1 MTAPPWLT
9 VIGIGEDGIDGLPP
23 IHRSTIDAAELV
35 VGGERHLAML
45 GATKAE
51 TQCWASPLSRTV
63 DEILKRRGR
72 PVVVLATGDP
82 MHFGIGVT
90 LAKKVAPGE
99 IAIHPHLSAFSL
111 AAARLAWALAEVE
124 CLTFHGRPIELL
136 TAAVAPKQKLMILSH
151 DSTTPALVAARL
163 AALGYGQ
170 SRFVVLE
177 HMGGPKER
185 MRETAAAD
193 WGAPNGPH
201 GDVADLN
208 TIAIDC
214 VAGPRAQVLHR
225 GFGLPDDAFRH
236 DGQLT
241 KREIRAAALSALGPL
256 PGELLW
262 DIGAGCGSVA
272 IEWLRHDR
280 LQRAIAVER
289 DAERAAMI
297 RDNAAALGTPNLQLV
312 EGEAPDALANLP
324 KPDAVFI
331 GGGAGR
337 AQVIGT
343 AWAALKPGGRL
354 VAHAVTVESEQAITA
369 GFHAHGGEV
378 SRLSVARLQ
387 PVGAY
392 HGWKPLMPVTQWRA
406 VKP

>member
-1 MTAPPWLT
+1 MTAPWLT
-9 VIGIGEDGIDGLPP
+9 IIGIGEDGVDGLPP
-23 IHRSTIDAAELV
+23 VHRATIAAAKLI

-45 GATKAE
+45 GETKAE
-51 TQCWASPLSRTV
+51 TRSWASPLSRTV
-63 DEILKRRGR
+63 DEVLKRRGR

-90 LAKKVAPGE
+90 LAKRVARDE
-99 IAIHPHLSAFSL
+99 IAIYPHLSAFSL

-163 AALGYGQ
+163 TALGYGG

-185 MRETAAAD
+185 VRETTAAD
-193 WGAPNGPH
+193 WSAH
-201 GDVADLN
+201 DVADLN

-214 VAGPRAQVLHR
+214 VAGPRANILHR
-225 GFGLPDDAFRH
+225 GFGLPDEAFRH

-241 KREIRAAALSALGPL
+241 KRENRATALSALGPL

-280 LQRAIAVER
+280 SQRAIAIER
-289 DAERAAMI
+289 DADRAAMI
-297 RDNAAALGTPNLQLV
+297 RDNAASLGTPNLQLI
-312 EGEAPDALANLP
+312 EAEAPDALAGLP
-324 KPDAVFI
+324 HPDAVFI

-337 AQVIGT
+337 PQLIDT
-343 AWAALKPGGRL
+343 AWAALRPGGRL
-354 VAHAVTVESEQAITA
+354 VAHAVTVESELAIIA

-378 SRLSVARLQ
+378 TRLSVARLQ

-392 HGWKPLMPVTQWRA
+392 HGWKPLMPVTQWRV

>member
-1 MTAPPWLT
+1 MTAPWLT
-9 VIGIGEDGIDGLPP
+9 VIGIGEDGIDALPP
-23 IHRSTIDAAELV
+23 IHRATIAAAELII
-35 VGGERHLAML
+35 GGERHLAML
-45 GATKAE
+45 GPVNAE
-51 TQCWASPLSRTV
+51 TQSWASPLSKTV
-63 DEILKRRGR
+63 AEILARRGR

-90 LAKKVAPGE
+90 LAKRVAREE

-111 AAARLAWALAEVE
+111 AAARLAWPLAEVE

-136 TAAVAPKQKLMILSH
+136 TAAVAPRQKLMILSH
-151 DSTTPALVAARL
+151 DSTTPGLVAARL
-163 AALGYGQ
+163 AALGYGA

-177 HMGGPKER
+177 HMGGSKER
-185 MRETAAAD
+185 VRESKAED
-193 WGAPNGPH
+193 WGAN
-201 GDVADLN
+201 DVADLN

-214 VAGPRAQVLHR
+214 VAGPQARVLHR

-262 DIGAGCGSVA
+262 DIGAGCGSIA
-272 IEWLRHDR
+272 IEWLRHNR
-280 LQRAIAVER
+280 NQRAIAVER
-289 DAERAAMI
+289 DRERAAMV

-312 EGEAPDALANLP
+312 EGEAPEALHDLP
-324 KPDAVFI
+324 APDAVFI

-337 AQVIGT
+337 AGVIDA
-343 AWAALKPGGRL
+343 AWLALKQGGRL
-354 VAHAVTVESEQAITA
+354 VAHAVTMESEQALYA
-369 GFHAHGGEV
+369 GFAAHGGEV
-378 SRLSVARLQ
+378 TRLSVERLQ
-387 PVGAY
+387 PVGAL

>member
-1 MTAPPWLT
+1 MTAPWLT

-23 IHRSTIDAAELV
+23 IHRASITAAELI

-51 TQCWASPLSRTV
+51 TQSWATPLSRTV

-90 LAKKVAPGE
+90 LAKKVAREE

-163 AALGYGQ
+163 MALGYGQ
-170 SRFVVLE
+170 SRFIVLE

-185 MRETAAAD
+185 VRETAAAD
-193 WGAPNGPH
+193 WGGN
-201 GDVADLN
+201 DVADLN

-214 VAGPRAQVLHR
+214 AAGPRAQILHR

-241 KREIRAAALSALGPL
+241 KREVRAAALSALGPL

-280 LQRAIAVER
+280 SQRAIAVER
-289 DAERAAMI
+289 DADRAALI

-324 KPDAVFI
+324 HPDAVFL
-331 GGGAGR
+331 GGGTGR
-337 AQVIGT
+337 PHMIDT

-354 VAHAVTVESEQAITA
+354 VAHAVTVESELAIFA

-378 SRLSVARLQ
+378 SRLSIARMQ

-392 HGWKPLMPVTQWRA
+392 HGWKPLMPVTQWRV

>member
-1 MTAPPWLT
+1 MRAPWLT
-9 VIGIGEDGIDGLPP
+9 VIGIGEDGLDGLPP
-23 IHRSTIDAAELV
+23 VHRATIAAAEMI

-45 GATKAE
+45 GQTHAE
-51 TQCWASPLSRTV
+51 TQSWASPLSRTV

-90 LAKKVAPGE
+90 LAKKVGPDE

-124 CLTFHGRPIELL
+124 CMTFHGRPIELL
-136 TAAVAPKQKLMILSH
+136 TAAVAPRKKLMILSH

-163 AALGYGQ
+163 TALGYGP

-177 HMGGPKER
+177 HMGGARER
-185 MRETAAAD
+185 MRDSTAATWSAD
-193 WGAPNGPH
+193 
-201 GDVADLN
+201 DVADLN

-214 VAGPRAQVLHR
+214 IAAPRAQVLHR

-256 PGELLW
+256 HDELLW

-280 LQRAIAVER
+280 SQRAIAIER
-289 DAERAAMI
+289 DADRAAMI
-297 RDNAAALGTPNLQLV
+297 RDNAAALGTPNLKLV
-312 EGEAPDALANLP
+312 EGEAPEALHVLP
-324 KPDAVFI
+324 KPDAIFI

-337 AQVIGT
+337 PGMIDA

-354 VAHAVTVESEQAITA
+354 VAHAVTVESEQALLA
-369 GFHAHGGEV
+369 GFHAHGGDV
-378 SRLSVARLQ
+378 SRLAISRVQRI
-387 PVGAY
+387 GGY
-392 HGWKPLMPVTQWRA
+392 HGWKPLMPVIQWRV
-406 VKP
+406 VKS

>member
-1 MTAPPWLT
+1 MTAPWLT
-9 VIGIGEDGIDGLPP
+9 VIGIGEDGIDALPP
-23 IHRSTIDAAELV
+23 IHRATIAAAELII
-35 VGGERHLAML
+35 GGERHLAML
-45 GATKAE
+45 GPVNAE
-51 TQCWASPLSRTV
+51 TQSWASPLSKTV
-63 DEILKRRGR
+63 AEILARRGR

-90 LAKKVAPGE
+90 LAKRVAREE

-111 AAARLAWALAEVE
+111 AAARLAWPLAEVE

-136 TAAVAPKQKLMILSH
+136 TAAVAPRQKLMILSH
-151 DSTTPALVAARL
+151 DSTTPGLVAARL
-163 AALGYGQ
+163 AALGYGA

-177 HMGGPKER
+177 HMGGSKER
-185 MRETAAAD
+185 VRESKAED
-193 WGAPNGPH
+193 WGAN
-201 GDVADLN
+201 DVADLN

-214 VAGPRAQVLHR
+214 VARPHARVLHR

-262 DIGAGCGSVA
+262 DIGAGCGSIA
-272 IEWLRHDR
+272 IEWLRHNR
-280 LQRAIAVER
+280 NQRAIAVER
-289 DAERAAMI
+289 DRERAAMV
-297 RDNAAALGTPNLQLV
+297 RDNAAALGAPNLQLV
-312 EGEAPDALANLP
+312 EGEAPEALHDLP
-324 KPDAVFI
+324 APDAVFI

-337 AQVIGT
+337 AGVIDA
-343 AWAALKPGGRL
+343 AWLALKQGGRL
-354 VAHAVTVESEQAITA
+354 VAHAVTMESEQALYA
-369 GFHAHGGEV
+369 GFAAHGGEV
-378 SRLSVARLQ
+378 TRLSVERLQ
-387 PVGAY
+387 PVGAL

>member
-1 MTAPPWLT
+1 MTPWLT
-9 VIGIGEDGIDGLPP
+9 VIGVGEDGIAGLAP
-23 IHRSTIDAAELV
+23 IHRATIDAARLII
-35 VGGERHLAML
+35 GGERHLAML
-45 GATKAE
+45 NGVKAE
-51 TQCWASPLSRTV
+51 TRSWESPLSRTV
-63 DEILKRRGR
+63 ETILARRGT

-90 LAKKVAPGE
+90 LAKRVAREE

-111 AAARLAWALAEVE
+111 AAARLAWPLSEVE

-136 TAAVAPKQKLMILSH
+136 TAAVAPRQKLMILSH
-151 DSTTPALVAARL
+151 DATTPGLVAARL
-163 AALGYGQ
+163 TALGYGP

-177 HMGGPKER
+177 HMGGAKER
-185 MRETAAAD
+185 VRESCAED
-193 WGAPNGPH
+193 WRAN
-201 GDVADLN
+201 DVADLN

-214 VAGPRAQVLHR
+214 VAGPNARILHR
-225 GFGLPDDAFRH
+225 GFGLPDEAFRH

-262 DIGAGCGSVA
+262 DVGAGCGSIA
-272 IEWLRHDR
+272 IEWLRHHR
-280 LQRAIAVER
+280 LQQAIAIER
-289 DAERAAMI
+289 NPERAAMI
-297 RDNAAALGTPNLQLV
+297 RDNAAALGTPNLRLI
-312 EGEAPDALANLP
+312 EGEAPAALQDLP
-324 KPDAVFI
+324 APDAVFI

-337 AQVIGT
+337 AGLIDT

-354 VAHAVTVESEQAITA
+354 VVHAVTVESELALFA
-369 GFHAHGGEV
+369 GYHAQGGEV
-378 SRLSVARLQ
+378 TRLSVARME

-406 VKP
+406 VKS